1 MKPGQKEHLA
11 HSALLAHKSYPIVTA
26 NENPDVDELP
36 WDRVPLLKTYFATCF
51 KKISSSTFNVAINRI
66 NKNMTRRSQKQWIS
80 KLKTGN
86 SCNLWPY
93 LNKDKTH
100 DTHPQAKLVY
110 SPTYEEENCWKVEPG
125 WPCGTETCYKEK
137 SPRFRGQGT
146 GVPTALNTNS
156 LHVHVR

>member
-1 MKPGQKEHLA
+1 MNIKVENREFLQPLA
-11 HSALLAHKSYPIVTA
+11 
-26 NENPDVDELP
+26 
-36 WDRVPLLKTYFATCF
+36 
-51 KKISSSTFNVAINRI
+51 
-66 NKNMTRRSQKQWIS
+66 
-80 KLKTGN
+80 
-86 SCNLWPY
+86 Y